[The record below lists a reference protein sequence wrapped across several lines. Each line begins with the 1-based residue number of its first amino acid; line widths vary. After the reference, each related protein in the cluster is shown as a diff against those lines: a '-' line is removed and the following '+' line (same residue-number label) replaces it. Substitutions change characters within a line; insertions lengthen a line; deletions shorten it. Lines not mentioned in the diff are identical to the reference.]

1 MESAAITVHAK
12 PIATCQQIHVQL
24 REDVYTTTCGADVLR
39 HVHAEQ
45 LLDLRAYW
53 EDGFLFSRRARA
65 V

>member
-1 MESAAITVHAK
+1 M
-12 PIATCQQIHVQL
+12 QL